1 MTCKERRLL
10 KQVVKH
16 LNAID
21 QKRFG
26 YIDCL
31 EFENAIK
38 KIDEIFKED
47 AKNET
52 LGTNRQTHR

>member
-10 KQVVKH
+10 HQAVKH
-16 LNAID
+16 LNNID
-21 QKRFG
+21 QKHFG
-26 YIDCL
+26 YMDCL
-31 EFENAIK
+31 EFEQATK

-52 LGTNRQTHR
+52 LGTN